1 MCLRIL
7 GWHIQHHCISQH
19 SSRKYILHITTILCF
34 TPCCNYTLT
43 QTYNMQTRAGSSV
56 LAKRSLRLSNTLH
69 CYSEQMETRFHLN
82 TSLRFLRLNP
92 ICQSEKPVWAHMS
105 EASASTVFQTHMLHM
120 HIYTCMHSPRSSHPQ
135 CDIDMKAILM
145 FLFEL
150 ELLDCIRYSSLQK
163 CFHGVA
169 LRWQE

>member
-1 MCLRIL
+1 MCGLCVCVCVSQPHSSHVMCLRIL
-7 GWHIQHHCISQH
+7 GWHIQLHCISQH
-19 SSRKYILHITTILCF
+19 SSRKYILHITTILFGIVCF

-105 EASASTVFQTHMLHM
+105 EASASMVFQPHMLHI
-120 HIYTCMHSPRSSHPQ
+120 HICMHSPRSS
-135 CDIDMKAILM
+135 IAILRVT
-145 FLFEL
+145 L
-150 ELLDCIRYSSLQK
+150 IWKRY
-163 CFHGVA
+163 
-169 LRWQE
+169 